1 MRYRKTF
8 ERGEF
13 DHTIYWVS
21 VDGGY
26 DSRTPFYDT
35 LEEAE
40 AAYERFDEE
49 GVGSSSYNDC
59 MKKLMMETPDGKW
72 ECLSKAH
79 IEISEERRRGT

>member
-21 VDGGY
+21 IDGGY
-26 DSRTPFYDT
+26 SNGTPFYDT

-49 GVGSSSYNDC
+49 GVGSSSCNDY

-72 ECLSKAH
+72 SMVNN
-79 IEISEERRRGT
+79 